1 MLGSSIKMVGHRIT
15 KARLCS
21 SLASD
26 PVVFVE
32 GVRTPFLASLTDF
45 QHLMP
50 HQLLARTFQG
60 ILERTG
66 LSADQVDYLCA
77 GTVQQEV
84 RTSNIAK
91 EAAFTAGFPLSTP
104 GHTVTMACISA
115 NQAVTSCIG
124 LIQTGQAEVAIA
136 GGVEFCSDQPIK
148 YPRLVRQLLMKAP
161 RARTPAAQQEVGEM
175 ARGFSPMSVV
185 PEIPDPREFSTNEVM
200 GHSADRLCEAWAVSR
215 EEQDDFGHRSHTM
228 AGAAAAAGNL
238 SDILPFTLPGTDTV
252 VSADNGIRAVSRE
265 KLAKLKPAFRKGGTV
280 TAANSSFLSDGAT
293 ACLLMRRSKA
303 NQLGL
308 KPKAILREFAYASQD
323 PKEELLLGPAY
334 AIPKALARAGL
345 GLSDCQVFEL
355 HEAFAGQVLSNLKA
369 LESEKFCQGKLGLN
383 QKVGMVPM
391 EKLNNWGGS
400 VSIGH
405 PFGATGIR
413 LLSHAAH
420 RLEAED
426 GERALIAACAANAQ
440 GVAMLLER
448 C

>member
-1 MLGSSIKMVGHRIT
+1 MGTERTHHRKKTAHKGALDIQRKDQPAEEMWGSSIKMVGQRVT
-15 KARLCS
+15 QARLCS
-21 SLASD
+21 SIASSD

-50 HQLLARTFQG
+50 HQLLARTFEG

-66 LSADQVDYLCA
+66 LTADQVDYLCA

-91 EAAFTAGFPLSTP
+91 EAAFSAGFPLSTP

-161 RARTPAAQQEVGEM
+161 RARTAAAQQEVGEM
-175 ARGFSPMSVV
+175 ARGFSPMSLV

-200 GHSADRLCEAWAVSR
+200 GHSADRLCEAWGVSR
-215 EEQDDFGHRSHTM
+215 QEQDEFGHRSHTL
-228 AGAAAAAGNL
+228 AATAAAAGNL

-252 VSADNGIRAVSRE
+252 VSADNGIRAASLE
-265 KLAKLKPAFRKGGTV
+265 KLAKLKPAFRKGGSV

-293 ACLLMRRSKA
+293 ACLLMKRSKA
-303 NQLGL
+303 DQLGL
-308 KPKAILREFAYASQD
+308 KPKAILRY
-323 PKEELLLGPAY
+323 ELLVIEPN
-334 AIPKALARAGL
+334 
-345 GLSDCQVFEL
+345 CC
-355 HEAFAGQVLSNLKA
+355 LK
-369 LESEKFCQGKLGLN
+369 
-383 QKVGMVPM
+383 
-391 EKLNNWGGS
+391 
-400 VSIGH
+400 
-405 PFGATGIR
+405 
-413 LLSHAAH
+413 
-420 RLEAED
+420 
-426 GERALIAACAANAQ
+426 Q
-440 GVAMLLER
+440 GVCLRVPRSQGGVASWSGL
-448 C
+448 CHPKGFG